1 MNAMGFAWR
10 SLVRQPARASLGVIG
25 VAAVGALLF
34 DMLLLS
40 HGLVISMRDLF
51 ERAGFDVRVAA
62 SDALPGQGPALTD
75 AAAHAVAIARLP
87 SVRAAIALRLAN
99 AVVQRET
106 PAAAQKEVR
115 PAAQAAQTGA
125 PKDSPRGIYTA
136 FEGAGGT
143 GSHPWTIV
151 RGHDIGAGADLVV
164 NENTSRRV
172 GIAPGDRVVLRAQCT
187 SGDEALPPMV
197 FTVTGVAQFPFDAPN
212 GATVAT
218 SLDRLADACGGNE
231 RGEADVILV
240 AAAEGFSSD
249 AAAADV
255 AKAVPELRVYSNAQL
270 VSRFERGG
278 FTYFRQISTV
288 LTTVTLSFAVLLITV
303 LLTVSVNQRLGEIAA
318 LRALGFSRWRVV
330 ADVLCESVLIV
341 GGGGLLSLPLG
352 AMLAFGLDRILKRI
366 PGIPAEVHFFVFEPA
381 ALQVHALLLVA
392 TAIIAALYPIRI
404 VATLPIAATLRD
416 EVIG

>member
-10 SLVRQPARASLGVIG
+10 SLVRQPARASLGVLG

-40 HGLVISMRDLF
+40 QGLVISMRGLL
-51 ERAGFDVRVAA
+51 ERTGFDLRVTAT
-62 SDALPGQGPALTD
+62 DALPGQGPLIPD
-75 AAAHAVAIARLP
+75 AITHAGAIAHLP
-87 SVRAAIALRLAN
+87 SVRSAIALRFAN
-99 AVVQRET
+99 AVVQ
-106 PAAAQKEVR
+106 KE
-115 PAAQAAQTGA
+115 GG
-125 PKDSPRGIYTA
+125 RGRGQYTS
-136 FEGAGGT
+136 FQGVAGT
-143 GSHPWTIV
+143 MTHPWTIL
-151 RGHDIGAGADLVV
+151 RGRDITAGREIVI
-164 NENTSRRV
+164 NENTSRRTQLQ
-172 GIAPGDRVVLRAQCT
+172 PGDHAMLRASCT
-187 SGDEALPPMV
+187 DERQSLPPMT
-197 FTVTGVAQFPFDAPN
+197 FTVSGVAEFPFDTPN

-218 SLDRLADACGGNE
+218 SIDMLAAACGGNE
-231 RGEADVILV
+231 RDEADVIMV
-240 AAAEGFSSD
+240 ASRENAGTD
-249 AAAADV
+249 ATGADV
-255 AKAVPELRVYSNAQL
+255 ARLLPELNVLSNAEA

-352 AMLAFGLDRILKRI
+352 ALLAAGLDRILKRI
-366 PGIPAEVHFFVFEPA
+366 PGIPADVHFFVFEPS
-381 ALQVHALLLVA
+381 ALRVHLLLLVA

-404 VATLPIAATLRD
+404 VARLPIAATLRD